1 MNGVVAEKQDGEAD
15 GKEDADVVASGNEAA
30 DVVAYA
36 QVAANWVEVGGM
48 TEVEVVLGHVLAGDP
63 AVGSENAQLQQHD
76 KSAAEG

>member
-36 QVAANWVEVGGM
+36 QVAAHWAELGGM
-48 TEVEVVLGHVLAGDP
+48 TEVEVVLGHVLMGDS
-63 AVGSENAQLQQHD
+63 AVGSENVGLQHD
-76 KSAAEG
+76 IVAAEG